1 MIRMKKK
8 ILYAA
13 AFVLLAWAA
22 QSCEALDECKICRI
36 VSTDDTTGEV
46 TEGFETEYCGAAL
59 IAIEAQKPKTVLGV
73 TSEYV
78 CR

>member
-1 MIRMKKK
+1 MKKK

-13 AFVLLAWAA
+13 AFLLLAWAA
-22 QSCEALDECKICRI
+22 QSCEALEECKFCKM
-36 VSTDDTTGEV
+36 VTTDNTTGGV

-59 IAIEAQKPKTVLGV
+59 IAIEAKGPTTVGNS
-73 TSEYV
+73 TTTWE